1 MSIGSSRLSVE
12 QHGEEEWIVV
22 EAPEPEA
29 TEDKPV
35 ELVPSSDGAPL
46 HLVRRSRLSTIG
58 AWTPERRIERAFT
71 LGQQDCQAV
80 LDGTGQ
86 QAKDSFPIASAIY
99 CILYEPS
106 GNWPRITR
114 SIQRFYEEVK
124 VSTDGKAPGRY
135 SQWRPGFYTRGILNL
150 HVVGSESGNVD
161 LLILKWGDA
170 AFLAVP
176 LRVCRQGVILA
187 LPKEAIPED
196 TLEDAMDGPGD
207 GLVGPHLLTTV
218 NSQASD
224 EEEGHVIE
232 LLIVE
237 FAMPVRLQLDRKTPR
252 TRRQFVGFV
261 GDHTILPDFGEI
273 NEIVSSWVEGGE
285 ARLEDYF
292 TAAEEAPPA
301 QPGDQNL
308 AILAQLQELQAT
320 MDRRFQELE
329 SRVPQAVV
337 PASQGSVRAPP
348 TRPSNKGGGEEP
360 NGPGPRDR
368 NRALLESVREQA
380 GPPPPRLADEPGRG
394 AETARQGAHL
404 RKLVEDVD
412 PETSSVDDLMKLA
425 LLKMVQGTKSK
436 KGRRLPGLPNLEDSS
451 DSERGEGEQSWSS
464 TSKGGRGIE
473 AVERLNQAMKSYPDA
488 YSERMEARMAK
499 AVESAELLPT
509 VPMLFARS
517 CRKSRTAGYCLQG
530 FANVHR
536 LLLENKPQQAR
547 LQVLRI
553 MGALEQFL
561 IDENWLVA
569 SRLTG
574 MEEPPWGH
582 WATQDLGALRRQYVY
597 SRLAESTWIG
607 ALINELKEEEWLTK
621 KKFAAA
627 TPKPKAKGGGG
638 GERRK
643 RDREH
648 RFLSW
653 AAPDVP
659 RRGAPLGEP
668 HLKTGADDDAATVLG
683 PLEFLEDWCRFLEG
697 ADLYRDPVPYPESG
711 FLEGVMIDDHLGLQL
726 LKRLPSMKR
735 TLEQPA
741 RDQEVFA
748 SSASAY
754 DYANLM
760 AHPKKKQ
767 RRSLHVK
774 AWGAEIEGGRGL
786 VGPARRRLF
795 ALSRLSAE
803 SAKPGSL
810 DLGEETCPRIPVPP
824 WLWKLRTHIDVLC
837 EWLEEFMITMFL
849 EHKSRRA
856 ASDLALPGDHFDDEV
871 IYVRMGQPKTRHRA
885 AASQHVRVDHPGVAS
900 WVADVLPST
909 PAWRKIWNGSWAAF
923 KLRFDALQ
931 TEVLESTPCLPSS
944 LRPGAAT
951 FLFRSWDENLP
962 RLQWRGR
969 WKSFRMLETYVQEL
983 GATEVKVGTLLCLQF
998 LA

>member
-1 MSIGSSRLSVE
+1 M
-12 QHGEEEWIVV
+12 
-22 EAPEPEA
+22 
-29 TEDKPV
+29 
-35 ELVPSSDGAPL
+35 
-46 HLVRRSRLSTIG
+46 
-58 AWTPERRIERAFT
+58 
-71 LGQQDCQAV
+71 
-80 LDGTGQ
+80 
-86 QAKDSFPIASAIY
+86 PIA
-99 CILYEPS
+99 E
-106 GNWPRITR
+106 
-114 SIQRFYEEVK
+114 
-124 VSTDGKAPGRY
+124 
-135 SQWRPGFYTRGILNL
+135 RGILNL

-638 GERRK
+638 GGKTQTR
-643 RDREH
+643 
-648 RFLSW
+648 
-653 AAPDVP
+653 P
-659 RRGAPLGEP
+659 R
-668 HLKTGADDDAATVLG
+668 T
-683 PLEFLEDWCRFLEG
+683 
-697 ADLYRDPVPYPESG
+697 PVP
-711 FLEGVMIDDHLGLQL
+711 
-726 LKRLPSMKR
+726 
-735 TLEQPA
+735 
-741 RDQEVFA
+741 
-748 SSASAY
+748 
-754 DYANLM
+754 
-760 AHPKKKQ
+760 
-767 RRSLHVK
+767 
-774 AWGAEIEGGRGL
+774 
-786 VGPARRRLF
+786 
-795 ALSRLSAE
+795 
-803 SAKPGSL
+803 
-810 DLGEETCPRIPVPP
+810 
-824 WLWKLRTHIDVLC
+824 
-837 EWLEEFMITMFL
+837 
-849 EHKSRRA
+849 
-856 ASDLALPGDHFDDEV
+856 
-871 IYVRMGQPKTRHRA
+871 
-885 AASQHVRVDHPGVAS
+885 
-900 WVADVLPST
+900 
-909 PAWRKIWNGSWAAF
+909 
-923 KLRFDALQ
+923 
-931 TEVLESTPCLPSS
+931 
-944 LRPGAAT
+944 
-951 FLFRSWDENLP
+951 
-962 RLQWRGR
+962 
-969 WKSFRMLETYVQEL
+969 EL
-983 GATEVKVGTLLCLQF
+983 GGP
-998 LA
+998 